1 MKEQMNKGKEND
13 QTAGEGGGEERER
26 ERETRTSFI
35 NTAQMYCT
43 VPVSI
48 IYVYIY
54 TKYKGCVDRHLFL
67 VFSYFIL
74 YEV

>member
-13 QTAGEGGGEERER
+13 QTARGGGERER
-26 ERETRTSFI
+26 QGLLSSIQLRYI
-35 NTAQMYCT
+35 VQYPYLLYMY
-43 VPVSI
+43 VYI
-48 IYVYIY
+48 YIY
-54 TKYKGCVDRHLFL
+54 TKYKGCVDRQRHLFL